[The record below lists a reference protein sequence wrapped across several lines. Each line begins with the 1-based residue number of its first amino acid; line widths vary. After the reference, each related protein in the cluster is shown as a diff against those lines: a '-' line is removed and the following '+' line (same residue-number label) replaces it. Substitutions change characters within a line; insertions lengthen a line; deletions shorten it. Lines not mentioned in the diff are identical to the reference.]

1 MKGKVKSILV
11 VVVKRRDRAD
21 GLFAASL
28 ASVPLVYNPRNSNIF
43 SSLVF
48 GFHRYVFELENIVLE
63 ACNVSWLRVTRE
75 KINIYRLKEKMFIQN
90 EQKTDHSS
98 KLILKWNQSIIIKAH
113 VVRTSLPFK
122 ELISNMLHKQ
132 LSSLVTTLLFRYRL
146 NAHF

>member
-75 KINIYRLKEKMFIQN
+75 KINIYRNVHPKRAKNRPLVKTYPKM
-90 EQKTDHSS
+90 KSVHY
-98 KLILKWNQSIIIKAH
+98 NQGTCCTYIPT
-113 VVRTSLPFK
+113 V
-122 ELISNMLHKQ
+122 
-132 LSSLVTTLLFRYRL
+132 
-146 NAHF
+146 